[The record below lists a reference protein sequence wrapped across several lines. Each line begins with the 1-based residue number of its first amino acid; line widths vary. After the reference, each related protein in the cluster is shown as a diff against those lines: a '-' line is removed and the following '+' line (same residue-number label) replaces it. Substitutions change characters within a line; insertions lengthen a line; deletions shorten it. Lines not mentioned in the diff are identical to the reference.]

1 MLSLICIITRDET
14 KKRILGE
21 RENRDITICRN
32 NGRKLFLTS
41 RVAGIFRFSSILNSI
56 TYLKHSKKC
65 FLRAPYR
72 QDKKT
77 LSVIL
82 TMKNIRNKL
91 SLDHFV
97 ISLLHQIHHFHKKH
111 TKKNFLFNAS
121 WTFNTRLVASFHFQ
135 NGIKIVSQQVW

>member
-111 TKKNFLFNAS
+111 TKKTFLFNAS
-121 WTFNTRLVASFHFQ
+121 WTFNTRLVASFQFQ